1 MTEYHVESRTRLRR
15 RQSRR
20 RAIPS
25 LSELLNVDRQL
36 EEFTRLRQTHGNR
49 RDSFGRLLSD
59 YSNTEMAAN
68 LRTYRM
74 QFDIIGK
81 YPDFMR
87 KVGPDIYGGMF
98 RANSELL
105 AQHIDVLKPGSS
117 RGYLYQLLASA
128 GWTSW
133 LWLPQIKLPVLIIMG
148 DDDPIVPEMNGWILA
163 NRLPNVRLEVVEC
176 GHLFILAQPEMTVN
190 MVKRFIHDNQP
201 VESA

>member
-1 MTEYHVESRTRLRR
+1 MVPG
-15 RQSRR
+15 Q
-20 RAIPS
+20 
-25 LSELLNVDRQL
+25 LNVL
-36 EEFTRLRQTHGNR
+36 TKIATPR
-49 RDSFGRLLSD
+49 RYTD
-59 YSNTEMAAN
+59 
-68 LRTYRM
+68 
-74 QFDIIGK
+74 
-81 YPDFMR
+81 PDFMR